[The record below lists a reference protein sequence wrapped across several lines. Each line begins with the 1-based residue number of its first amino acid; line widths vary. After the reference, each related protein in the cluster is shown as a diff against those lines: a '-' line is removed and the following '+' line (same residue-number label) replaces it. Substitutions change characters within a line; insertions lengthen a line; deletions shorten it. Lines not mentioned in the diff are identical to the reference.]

1 MKLAILNKAV
11 REKMESDRIERQYQD
26 SKDLV
31 AYLMGKEEIS
41 FATYIDSVYK
51 KVLVLSAA
59 NYFESVI
66 SKCILDYATKAS
78 GPDKRIVTLIE
89 NKVIERQYH
98 TLFDWKAKNTNTFWG
113 LFGEDTK
120 SKVRE
125 QLNADEHLKAT
136 EQAFIELGRQR
147 NLLVHENFAEYDVN
161 TTVGEIYEKYKLACE
176 FVSFIAAV
184 LDPAYLKSKNCL

>member
-59 NYFESVI
+59 SYFESVI

-98 TLFDWKAKNTNTFWG
+98 TLFDWKAKNTNTFFTSSDGWI
-113 LFGEDTK
+113 F
-120 SKVRE
+120 
-125 QLNADEHLKAT
+125 AT
-136 EQAFIELGRQR
+136 FVEKLC
-147 NLLVHENFAEYDVN
+147 FAPPVTPPQI
-161 TTVGEIYEKYKLACE
+161 TTAASEKIPITA
-176 FVSFIAAV
+176 
-184 LDPAYLKSKNCL
+184 

>member
-1 MKLAILNKAV
+1 
-11 REKMESDRIERQYQD
+11 MESDRIERQYQD

-31 AYLMGKEEIS
+31 AYLMGKGEVS

-59 NYFESVI
+59 SYFESII
-66 SKCILDYATKAS
+66 SKYISDYATKAS

-98 TLFDWKAKNTNTFWG
+98 TLFDWESKNTNKFWG
-113 LFGEDTK
+113 LFGEETK
-120 SKVRE
+120 SKVKER
-125 QLNADEHLKAT
+125 LNSDDHLKAA

-147 NLLVHENFAEYDVN
+147 NLLVHENFSEYDVN
-161 TTVGEIYEKYKLACE
+161 TTVEEIYTKYKLACE
-176 FVSFIAAV
+176 FVSFIATV
-184 LDPAYLKSKNCL
+184 LDPAYLKS